1 MKGDWESMRV
11 NLSGVLNRLVSSTES
26 RLNPRTETY
35 LAGLRP
41 SRHPH
46 RLGFPDSVMRSVHP
60 TVSPSTLRDN
70 ATLLSLFTLST
81 HNSPLKP
88 APPPLILH
96 QPQKSWFCVILGQ
109 NPQKVN
115 GISVSGPPKIG
126 ERPYPRPFHPVEF
139 PHFLPRNRRFST
151 QNSHTIRQQPIKI
164 IYLTPVLN
172 PHSPHIITYSHTPPH
187 LYSKVTNIPPP
198 QPSTGFS
205 QFNQAL
211 RPPCGNIS
219 EPHLC

>member
-96 QPQKSWFCVILGQ
+96 QPRKSWFCVILGQ
-109 NPQKVN
+109 N
-115 GISVSGPPKIG
+115 
-126 ERPYPRPFHPVEF
+126 
-139 PHFLPRNRRFST
+139 T